1 MTSED
6 SKQFK
11 DFETRVRQLM
21 LAYADLKKENDELYG
36 MVDGKDATI
45 VELKEE
51 NERLKKQYTNLKIA
65 KMIEI
70 SDADQHDADRRLMRL
85 LREVDKCIALLTV

>member
-21 LAYADLKKENDELYG
+21 LAYVGLKKENDELYS

-45 VELKEE
+45 AELKAE
-51 NERLKKQYTNLKIA
+51 NERLRQQYANLKIA
-65 KMIEI
+65 KMIDI
-70 SDADQHDADRRLMRL
+70 SDADQHNADRRLMRL